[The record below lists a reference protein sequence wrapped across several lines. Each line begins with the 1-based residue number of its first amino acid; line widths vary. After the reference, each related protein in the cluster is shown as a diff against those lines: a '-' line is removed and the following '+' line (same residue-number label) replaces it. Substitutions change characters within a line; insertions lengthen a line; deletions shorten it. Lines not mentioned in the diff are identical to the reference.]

1 MNELSKPFNLVY
13 NQQKKLCKEL
23 QAFAKKLD
31 KQLKSTKVWKRV
43 TKAIFLTAF
52 VATLIFSVVA
62 VTINAPPFV
71 TALAAGL
78 AAPIGTVGKSC
89 DTRWKNCHA
98 KLEKKKELID
108 MMNMR
113 TLISIVELKRIWSL
127 LNQLKTNANF
137 TLGEEQEE
145 AVKPVMLEIQKKL
158 EEFMATIENLSTE
171 ANESRRHIELAMNM
185 ISQRVGD
192 VIHRS

>member
-31 KQLKSTKVWKRV
+31 KKLKSTKVWKRV

-62 VTINAPPFV
+62 VAINAPPFV

-89 DTRWKNCHA
+89 DTWWKNCHA

-127 LNQLKTNANF
+127 LNELKTNANF